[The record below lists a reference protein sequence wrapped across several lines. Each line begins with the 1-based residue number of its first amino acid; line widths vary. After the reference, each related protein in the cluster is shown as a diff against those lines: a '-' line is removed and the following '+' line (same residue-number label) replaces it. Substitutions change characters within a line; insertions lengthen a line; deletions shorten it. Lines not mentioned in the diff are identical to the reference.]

1 MARPRGTSR
10 ITAKGTR
17 PSHVPQHVHS
27 HEDHGGHKPSGPL
40 LGWSIA
46 GLLGIG
52 VFVIV
57 GNYLSWL
64 PGSPNSAWIVI
75 GLLVVLAG
83 ILLATRW
90 R

>member
-17 PSHVPQHVHS
+17 PSHAPQHA
-27 HEDHGGHKPSGPL
+27 HGDEEQSDHKPSGPL

-46 GLLGIG
+46 ALLVVGALI
-52 VFVIV
+52 IV

-64 PGSPNSAWIVI
+64 PSSPNSAWIFG
-75 GLLVVLAG
+75 GLLVILAG